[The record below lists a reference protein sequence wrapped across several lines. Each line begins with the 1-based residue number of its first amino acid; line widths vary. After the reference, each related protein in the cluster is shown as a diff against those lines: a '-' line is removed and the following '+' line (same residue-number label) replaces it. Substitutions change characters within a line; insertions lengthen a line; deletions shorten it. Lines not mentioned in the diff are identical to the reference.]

1 MPTDTSPKIASALPR
16 VWQIPN
22 YSGFAGLTLSHEPRQ
37 APGPGEVRLRVR
49 AFALNWGDMD
59 LMLDN
64 YSFSFPR
71 FPARVGIEAEGIIDA
86 LGLGVSGW
94 SLGEAVGTLPYFY
107 DNRGVSGDQAIVD
120 ARYLARTPKGLSPV
134 EGASIWMQYLTAYF
148 PLCEIT
154 PVGPSQTV
162 LVPAG
167 TGTAG
172 ASALQIGRMRGATM
186 VATTRDATNTGYLKA
201 MGADHV
207 LVTGAEPLAPRIRAL
222 TGGRGVDVAFDPVGA
237 GLIGDYAQA
246 LAPGARIYFYGTL
259 DTRAPTLPLKNMFQ
273 SNAVFHP
280 YSVFNYIMDEAAR
293 ARGVAFVTQTIAAGK
308 VMAKVDRVFPM
319 DGYRDAFDYLRQPR
333 KHHGKVVVE
342 TGLAAYE
349 Q

>member
-1 MPTDTSPKIASALPR
+1 MPPDSPPDAPSELRR
-16 VWQIPN
+16 VWQIPG
-22 YSGFAGLTLSHEPRQ
+22 YSGFAGLTLSHEPCQ
-37 APGPGEVRLRVR
+37 TPGPGEVRLKVR

-86 LGLGVSGW
+86 LGPGVSGW
-94 SLGEAVGTLPYFY
+94 SLGDAVGTLPYFY
-107 DNRGVSGDQAIVD
+107 ANRGVSGDQAIVD

-148 PLCEIT
+148 PLCEVT
-154 PVGPSQTV
+154 PVGPGQAV

-167 TGTAG
+167 TSTAG

-186 VATTRDATNTGYLKA
+186 IATTRDAANTAYLQGL
-201 MGADHV
+201 GADHV
-207 LVTGAEPLAPRIRAL
+207 LVTGSQPLAPRLRAL
-222 TGGRGVDVAFDPVGA
+222 TGGRGVDVVFDPVGA
-237 GLIGDYAQA
+237 GLIADYAQA

-259 DTRAPTLPLKNMFQ
+259 DTQAPTLPLKELFQ
-273 SNAVFHP
+273 SNTVFHP
-280 YSVFNYIMDEAAR
+280 YSVFNYVMDASAR
-293 ARGVAFVTQTIAAGK
+293 ARGVAFVTQAIAMGK
-308 VMAKVDRVFPM
+308 LHAKVDRVFPM

-333 KHHGKVVVE
+333 QRHGKVVVE
-342 TGLAAYE
+342 TGVGTDGH
-349 Q
+349 